1 MNARRTRKR
10 GVAERIKSGV
20 AARRRDGGAA
30 RRSRR
35 RAPVG
40 GAVPRPDLDG
50 AVVTATATL
59 ALLGLLMVYS
69 ATATRDLERLVPV
82 HFVRQL
88 GACLAGVLVAVGAA
102 RVPLA
107 VWQRAAWPLWI
118 VGVALLAATLVF
130 GVEVNG
136 ARRWLAA
143 PFLGFNFQPVEIAK
157 WATVV
162 AAAAALAPGSG
173 RVTPAP
179 RRIGGSLA
187 LAALPAGLLL
197 LQPDLGNAVLI
208 LGVVTLLLFV
218 AGAPARW
225 FVAPAGAG
233 AAFLGLHLLIHPYAW
248 RRIVGF
254 LDPWATADREGFQLV
269 QSFVGFGR
277 GGLFGVGLG
286 DGRQKLFYLPEA
298 HTDFILALVAEEL
311 GLVGVL
317 VVLGAFAALLVSGTR
332 IARRA
337 HSQFA
342 ALLAFGMT
350 ALLVVPAVV
359 NAAVVTGLVPTKG
372 MALPFLSYGRTGA
385 VMSFAALGLLLGI
398 GLRDAR
404 PRWQPV
410 RGAERRR
417 SFRR

>member
-1 MNARRTRKR
+1 MNGRRTRRSKDANGR
-10 GVAERIKSGV
+10 AVRRT
-20 AARRRDGGAA
+20 RRRGPVGDSMAWPDVDGAA
-30 RRSRR
+30 
-35 RAPVG
+35 
-40 GAVPRPDLDG
+40 
-50 AVVTATATL
+50 VTATATL

-69 ATATRDLERLVPV
+69 ATATRDLERLVPA

-88 GACLAGVLVAVGAA
+88 GACLAGVIVAVGAA

-107 VWQRAAWPLWI
+107 GWQRAAFPLWI
-118 VGVALLAATLVF
+118 AGVTLLAATLLL

-136 ARRWLAA
+136 AQRWLAV
-143 PFLGFNFQPVEIAK
+143 PILGLTFQPVEIAK

-162 AAAAALAPGSG
+162 AVAAWLAPGSG

-179 RRIGGSLA
+179 RRIYWGLA
-187 LAALPAGLLL
+187 MAALPAGLLL

-218 AGAPARW
+218 AGAPARY
-225 FVAPAGAG
+225 FAVPAGAG
-233 AAFLGLHLLIHPYAW
+233 LLAFGVHLAVHPYAW

-298 HTDFILALVAEEL
+298 HTDFILSLVAEEL

-359 NAAVVTGLVPTKG
+359 NAAVVTGVVPTKG

-385 VMSFAALGLLLGI
+385 VMSFAALGVLLGV

-404 PRWQPV
+404 PRWQAV
-410 RGAERRR
+410 RGAGRRGTW
-417 SFRR
+417 RR

>member
-1 MNARRTRKR
+1 MR
-10 GVAERIKSGV
+10 ED
-20 AARRRDGGAA
+20 ARRRAEPAA
-30 RRSRR
+30 VRTTRATQRPARR
-35 RAPVG
+35 RAPVKNSLLW
-40 GAVPRPDLDG
+40 PELDG

-69 ATATRDLERLVPV
+69 AMATRDLDRLVPV
-82 HFVRQL
+82 HFIRQL
-88 GACLAGVLVAVGAA
+88 TACAAGVLVAAGAA
-102 RVPLA
+102 HVPLA
-107 VWQRAAWPLWI
+107 VWQRAAWPLWLAS
-118 VGVALLAATLVF
+118 VALLAATCVL
-130 GVEVNG
+130 GVEANG
-136 ARRWLAA
+136 ARRWLTV
-143 PFLGFNFQPVEIAK
+143 PILGFTFQPVESAK

-162 AAAAALAPGSG
+162 AAAAWLAPGSG
-173 RVTPAP
+173 RVTPSP
-179 RRIGGSLA
+179 RRIYTSLA
-187 LAALPAGLLL
+187 MAALPAALLM

-208 LGVVTLLLFV
+208 LGIVTLLLFV
-218 AGAPARW
+218 AGAPALY
-225 FVAPAGAG
+225 FAVPAGVG
-233 AAFLGLHLLIHPYAW
+233 AAALGLHLAIHPYAA

-277 GGLFGVGLG
+277 GGLFGAGLG

-311 GLVGVL
+311 GLFGVL

-337 HSQFA
+337 HGPFA

-372 MALPFLSYGRTGA
+372 MSLPFLSYGRTGV
-385 VMSFAALGLLLGI
+385 VMSFAALGVLLGV

-410 RGAERRR
+410 RGAERRG
-417 SFRR
+417 SWRR